1 MLMQRVTIDYRR
13 LDAETLWR
21 NFQPSWS
28 ARLLALVIV
37 WAVLQLFLWPYL
49 LWFVLEQ
56 RWLSLAV
63 FELLILLWG
72 RTLSRNATRL
82 GLEQLQRIPPM
93 QLTIRPEGLEVVSEH
108 TSHLLQGWRKF
119 RAVRRTPLGVSLAYT
134 DHSLSLGYIIPNACF
149 DNAADAESF
158 AAAAEQAIAAKA
170 TAPAVTGTKL
180 LSVPRSQQYLV
191 SYQLTRAEL
200 YSEDAKNELIRL
212 YPDTLVNTTAVFV
225 KQSRN
230 WKYFAGGGLLIALI
244 WFEDRIIPVQHAL
257 EGLLFVIGG
266 IFYMKVFGSLYPR
279 LLAAIRKVRKS
290 PAPPVEVWLGDEGI
304 FRAAPDERLQI
315 PWSGVDALLVHEHRL
330 TLWKRDWC
338 RLIIPLRVFD
348 SPEQAHECE
357 RWIQTTLQKQFNR
370 LAVAELAE
378 PEPAIA
384 LVDPRPVSNN
394 PYQAPG
400 G

>member
-1 MLMQRVTIDYRR
+1 MQRVTIDYRR
-13 LDAETLWR
+13 LDAATLWR
-21 NFQPSWS
+21 NFQPRWS

-37 WAVLQLFLWPYL
+37 WAVLQLFLWPFL
-49 LWFVLEQ
+49 LWFVLEH
-56 RWLSLAV
+56 RWVSLA
-63 FELLILLWG
+63 LLEILLLAWASQ
-72 RTLSRNATRL
+72 LSRNATRL

-93 QLTIRPEGLEVVSEH
+93 QLTIRPAGLEVVSEH
-108 TSHLLQGWRKF
+108 TTHLLQGWRKF
-119 RAVRRTPLGVSLAYT
+119 HDVRRTPQGVILAYV
-134 DHSLSLGYIIPNACF
+134 DHSLTLGYIIPDACF
-149 DNAADAESF
+149 DKAADAESF
-158 AAAAEQAIAAKA
+158 TAAAAQAIATKA
-170 TAPAVTGTKL
+170 AAPAVTETEL
-180 LSVPRSQQYLV
+180 LRVPRSQQYRL

-200 YSEDAKNELIRL
+200 YTEDAKNELFRL

-266 IFYMKVFGSLYPR
+266 IFYMKVFGSLYPQ
-279 LLAAIRKVRKS
+279 LLAAIRKIRKT

-304 FRAAPDERLQI
+304 FRTAPDERMQI
-315 PWSGVDALLVHEHRL
+315 PWSGVDALLVHENRL

-338 RLIIPLRVFD
+338 RLIIPQRVFD

-370 LAVAELAE
+370 LAIAELAE
-378 PEPAIA
+378 PEPVIA
-384 LVDPRPVSNN
+384 VTDLPASSN
-394 PYQAPG
+394 PYQSPRE
-400 G
+400 